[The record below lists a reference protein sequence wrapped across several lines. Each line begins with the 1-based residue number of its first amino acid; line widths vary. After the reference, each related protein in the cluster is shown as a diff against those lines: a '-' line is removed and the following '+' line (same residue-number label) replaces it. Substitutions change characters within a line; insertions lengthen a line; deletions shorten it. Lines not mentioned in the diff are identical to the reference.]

1 MLEWRRADEEEERWN
16 ESRTVP
22 VEDVEGVDRH
32 WGRWEGRFFS
42 RGAGWRLEV
51 DSDWELPA
59 VEWELDASS
68 SRGCCKCGMD
78 AGWRFRE
85 LRQATAQPQCGGIPV
100 WRCLLIGDLDR

>member
-1 MLEWRRADEEEERWN
+1 M
-16 ESRTVP
+16 P

-32 WGRWEGRFFS
+32 WGRWEGRRIS
-42 RGAGWRLEV
+42 RGAGRRLEA

-68 SRGCCKCGMD
+68 GRGCCKCGMD
-78 AGWRFRE
+78 AGWR
-85 LRQATAQPQCGGIPV
+85 LRRATPSCSSATMRRLPV